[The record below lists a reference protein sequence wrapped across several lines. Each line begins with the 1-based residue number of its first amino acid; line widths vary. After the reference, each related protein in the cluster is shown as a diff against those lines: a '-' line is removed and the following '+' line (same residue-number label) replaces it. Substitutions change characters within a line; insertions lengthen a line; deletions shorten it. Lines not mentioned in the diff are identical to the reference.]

1 MARKSLKEKF
11 NQIRKIDFEELVE
24 DHSRDMMGGQG
35 RITSSQLLSI
45 SLIWILVGVVIVNLE
60 IKAIAWISPLGWV
73 VMLVGSISLMVAKG
87 LAHAITHKFPPR

>member
-11 NQIRKIDFEELVE
+11 NQIRNIDLEELVE

-73 VMLVGSISLMVAKG
+73 VMLMGIISLIVAKG
-87 LAHAITHKFPPR
+87 LAKQEKKNK

>member
-11 NQIRKIDFEELVE
+11 NQIRNIDLEELVE
-24 DHSRDMMGGQG
+24 DHSRDMMDGQG

-87 LAHAITHKFPPR
+87 LAKQEKKNK